1 MGRRFST
8 GFTLV
13 DSLMVVFL
21 LGIIA
26 TLALPILHGAVD
38 GSQLS
43 GAAAEVVTALEF
55 AQMTAMTTGTDTR
68 VTIDAGA
75 ETILVERFTPDEDLL
90 GSETELDEEDVE
102 DASFTTMGHP
112 LNRGTDYNINLADQG
127 LYGSVVDIASAA
139 FGPDNFVTFNSLGAP
154 SACGTVTLFLGSIG
168 IVVTVDSLTGKVT
181 LS

>member
-1 MGRRFST
+1 
-8 GFTLV
+8 
-13 DSLMVVFL
+13 MVVFL
-21 LGIIA
+21 VGIMA

-43 GAAAEVVTALEF
+43 GAASEVVTALEF

-68 VTIDAGA
+68 VTIDAAA

-112 LNRGTDYNINLADQG
+112 LNRGTDYNISLADQS
-127 LYGSVVDIASAA
+127 LYGSAVDIGSAA
-139 FGPDNFVTFNSLGAP
+139 FGLDNFVIFDSLGTP
-154 SACGTVTLFLGSIG
+154 SAGGTGSLSLGGSG
-168 IVVTVDSLTGKVT
+168 LVVTVDSLTGKVT